1 MEVSPRKLI
10 WADGMVVAVS
20 LRSSQLA
27 AHRCPGPLPP
37 PPVDGDWA
45 GQMLSLRRRGRG
57 IRNPSRSFGLPADQ
71 ECSRTGS
78 GTWWP
83 WLLV

>member
-10 WADGMVVAVS
+10 WAGGMVVA
-20 LRSSQLA
+20 LQLAARSSQVS
-27 AHRCPGPLPP
+27 GSSPP

-71 ECSRTGS
+71 EECSTTGS
-78 GTWWP
+78 VTWWP
-83 WLLV
+83 WWLV